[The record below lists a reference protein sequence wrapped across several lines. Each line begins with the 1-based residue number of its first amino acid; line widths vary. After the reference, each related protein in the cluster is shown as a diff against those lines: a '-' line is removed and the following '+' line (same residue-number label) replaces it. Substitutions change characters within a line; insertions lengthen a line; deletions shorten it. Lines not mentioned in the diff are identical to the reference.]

1 MNWTTES
8 KIQWFEGIFPDNI
21 KEILASK
28 EHDDQEVW
36 INFLEKFYSV
46 GLHFLKICLKVAHV
60 VNIKLAF
67 NDWQFCD
74 QIILIR

>member
-28 EHDDQEVW
+28 EHDDLEVW
-36 INFLEKFYSV
+36 INLLEKFYSV
-46 GLHFLKICLKVAHV
+46 GLHFLKIYLKVAHV

-67 NDWQFCD
+67 NAKPDT
-74 QIILIR
+74 